1 MIRFWVLILFLP
13 LAAPLQGDIKV
24 QKKARGRIEIRN
36 ALRQPAKK
44 RPPSSVETKPSLNSK
59 YIEKIR
65 ELANQYGVNH
75 TLVSAVARAESS
87 FNPYAV
93 SRKGAVGIM
102 QLMPDTA
109 RLYGVENRFNAHEN
123 LEAGVRHLKYLDK
136 RYNGNLPL
144 ILAAYNAGEEAV
156 RKYNGVPPFKE
167 TRLYVRRVMKLMGR
181 KYTGAGMTRSP
192 LYKIINSEGRIL
204 ITNTPPPRGAGKVE
218 RLR

>member
-1 MIRFWVLILFLP
+1 MLLFLP

-24 QKKARGRIEIRN
+24 QKKPQGRIEIRN
-36 ALRQPAKK
+36 ALRQPAEKG
-44 RPPSSVETKPSLNSK
+44 SSSSSGETKPSLYSK
-59 YIEKIR
+59 YIDKIR
-65 ELANQYGVNH
+65 ELANRYGVSQ

-123 LEAGVRHLKYLDK
+123 LEAGVRHLKYLNK

-156 RKYNGVPPFKE
+156 RKHKGVPPFRE
-167 TRLYVRRVMKLMGR
+167 TRQYIQRVMKLMGLR
-181 KYTGAGMTRSP
+181 YSGAGMTRSP
-192 LYKIINSEGRIL
+192 LYKVITSQGRIL